1 MDYQQAGVDLVNAEE
16 AVKAISALVKS
27 TYNPQVISDLGGFGG
42 LFRLGDEG
50 APVLVATTD
59 GVGTKTEV
67 ARVAGRWEG
76 IGQDLV
82 AMCLDDLVCTGARPL
97 FFLDYI
103 AVGKNEPSLIATLVA
118 SMATAL
124 KSANTALIGGE
135 IAEHPGS
142 MAPDQVDL
150 AGFAVGLVDPATAI
164 GPERVAAGDRIIGL
178 PSPNLRSNGFSL
190 VRAVYADLLSGVKDG
205 RASTR
210 EHTLYEALIEPSVL
224 YAPIMLDFVD
234 RSLLHA
240 ASHTTGG
247 GLVNNLARV
256 IPEGLSA
263 VIDPN
268 AWRWPSIFT
277 QLMEDGAIS
286 LDEMRRT
293 FNLGVGMALVVAPTH
308 VTTVLGSY
316 PGAVEIGHVLEG
328 DERARWS

>member
-27 TYNPQVISDLGGFGG
+27 TYNSHVLSDLGGFGG
-42 LFRLGDEG
+42 LFRLGGEG
-50 APVLVATTD
+50 TPTLVATTD

-67 ARVAGRWEG
+67 ARAGGHWEG

-97 FFLDYI
+97 FFLDYL
-103 AVGKNEPSLIATLVA
+103 AVGKNEPTLIATLVA
-118 SMATAL
+118 SMARAL

-164 GPERVAAGDRIIGL
+164 GADRVRPGDRIVGL

-190 VRAVYADLLSGVKDG
+190 VRAIYADLLANIANAVATEDELA
-205 RASTR
+205 R
-210 EHTLYEALIEPSVL
+210 YEELIAPSVL
-224 YAPIMLDFVD
+224 YAPSMLDFINET
-234 RSLLHA
+234 LLHA

-263 VIDPN
+263 IVDSTT
-268 AWRWPSIFT
+268 WQWPDVFA
-277 QLMEDGAIS
+277 QLMSDGS
-286 LDEMRRT
+286 VPLSEMRRT
-293 FNLGVGMALVVAPTH
+293 FNLGIGMALVAAPEK
-308 VTTVLGSY
+308 VTTILDSY
-316 PGAVEIGHVLEG
+316 PGSVEIGRIEEG
-328 DERARWS
+328 SERARWS

>member
-27 TYNPQVISDLGGFGG
+27 TYNPQVISELGGFGG

-50 APVLVATTD
+50 GPVLVATTD
-59 GVGTKTEV
+59 GVGTKTEL
-67 ARVAGRWEG
+67 ARVGDRWEG

-103 AVGKNEPSLIATLVA
+103 AVGKNKPSLIATLVA
-118 SMATAL
+118 SMAEAL

-142 MAPDQVDL
+142 MDPDQVDL
-150 AGFAVGLVDPATAI
+150 AGFAVGLMDPATAI
-164 GPERVAAGDRIIGL
+164 GPDRVTVGDRIIGL

-190 VRAVYADLLSGVKDG
+190 VRAVYSDLLS
-205 RASTR
+205 RIRSQQASTR
-210 EHTLYEALIEPSVL
+210 ELTLYEELVKPSVL
-224 YAPIMLDFVD
+224 YAPQMLEFVN

-263 VIDPN
+263 IIDPD
-268 AWRWPSIFT
+268 AWQWPPIFS
-277 QLMEDGAIS
+277 QLMEDGSIS

-293 FNLGVGMALVVAPTH
+293 FNLGIGMALVVAPDHT
-308 VTTVLGSY
+308 TTVLGSY
-316 PGAVEIGHVLEG
+316 PGAVEIGRIVEG